1 MVEKEE
7 INDFIKNWF
16 QVYLSIQ
23 NTIVFFIFNCFIKKI
38 LKGKN
43 IILLHIFIIHIFI
56 IHIFIIDK

>member
-43 IILLHIFIIHIFI
+43 IIFITHFYNTHFYNTLFYNI
-56 IHIFIIDK
+56 